1 MARLRADKVKKAEKG
16 RHPDINE
23 DILANWRLIE
33 ADFRREYRIDLVSEI
48 RTISWRYFLALLSGL
63 SADSRFMM
71 KLQEKQEQSKDLID
85 DDEAMALFGS
95 LAS

>member
-1 MARLRADKVKKAEKG
+1 MARLKAGKLQKAEKVK
-16 RHPDINE
+16 HPDIDE

-33 ADFRREYRIDLVSEI
+33 ADFKREYRIDLALEI
-48 RTISWRYFLALLSGL
+48 RTMSWRYFLTLLSGL
-63 SADSRFMM
+63 SPRSRFIM
-71 KLQEKQEQSKDLID
+71 KLQEKHEQSKDMID